1 MKKTLTRILGASV
14 SIVASLLI
22 IILVITA
29 FGGIKVEDIQKGLG
43 KGLIIALSVIFL
55 ALMVVF
61 FALLFSSD
69 DVIKEI
75 IIKSEHKG
83 SVYATMSVI
92 RKSVKNATAE
102 MEGIK
107 TGKVNVISTEFGV
120 RLVVNVKVV
129 DQDADIAAT
138 RVRLALEDEFNGSL
152 GYTFNSIEVR
162 IKSLQSQYSV
172 DNEEISK
179 KAEKEVKEARKA
191 KIEEQKNSVKTE
203 NIAREINKK
212 EQEQKNPV
220 NVENSNR
227 KEEPKLEVEN
237 DVEVAEEKSEA
248 TEK

>member
-55 ALMVVF
+55 ALMIVF

-92 RKSVKNATAE
+92 RKTVKKATAE

-120 RLVVNVKVV
+120 RLIANVKVV
-129 DQDADIAAT
+129 DQDAEIAAA
-138 RVRLALEDEFNGSL
+138 RVRLALEDEFKGSL

-162 IKSLQSQYSV
+162 IKSLQSQYAV
-172 DNEEISK
+172 DNEEIAK
-179 KAEKEVKEARKA
+179 KADKEVKEARKA
-191 KIEEQKNSVKTE
+191 KAEEEKNSIKAE
-203 NIAREINKK
+203 NVAREINKK
-212 EQEQKNPV
+212 EQEEKQAEQMV
-220 NVENSNR
+220 VEEV
-227 KEEPKLEVEN
+227 KETSEVT
-237 DVEVAEEKSEA
+237 AE
-248 TEK
+248 

>member
-55 ALMVVF
+55 ALMIVF

-92 RKSVKNATAE
+92 RKTVKKATAE

-120 RLVVNVKVV
+120 RLIVNVKVV
-129 DQDADIAAT
+129 DQDAEIAAA
-138 RVRLALEDEFNGSL
+138 RVRLALEDEFKGSL

-162 IKSLQSQYSV
+162 IKSLQSQYAV
-172 DNEEISK
+172 DNEEIAK
-179 KAEKEVKEARKA
+179 KADKEVKEARKA
-191 KIEEQKNSVKTE
+191 KAEEEKNSIKAE
-203 NIAREINKK
+203 NVAREINKK
-212 EQEQKNPV
+212 EQEEKQAEQMV
-220 NVENSNR
+220 VEEV
-227 KEEPKLEVEN
+227 KET
-237 DVEVAEEKSEA
+237 SEA
-248 TEK
+248 TAE

>member
-55 ALMVVF
+55 ALMIVF

-92 RKSVKNATAE
+92 RKTVKKATAE

-107 TGKVNVISTEFGV
+107 IGKVNVISTEFGV
-120 RLVVNVKVV
+120 RLIVNVKVV
-129 DQDADIAAT
+129 DQDAEIAAA
-138 RVRLALEDEFNGSL
+138 RVRLALEDEFKGSL

-162 IKSLQSQYSV
+162 IKSLQSQYAV
-172 DNEEISK
+172 DNEEIAK
-179 KAEKEVKEARKA
+179 KADKEVKEARKA
-191 KIEEQKNSVKTE
+191 KAEEEKNSIKAE
-203 NIAREINKK
+203 NVAREINKK
-212 EQEQKNPV
+212 EQEEKQAEQMV
-220 NVENSNR
+220 VEEV
-227 KEEPKLEVEN
+227 KET
-237 DVEVAEEKSEA
+237 SEA
-248 TEK
+248 TAE

>member
-92 RKSVKNATAE
+92 RKTVKKATAE

-107 TGKVNVISTEFGV
+107 VGKVSVISTEFGV
-120 RLVVNVKVV
+120 RLITNVKVV
-129 DQDADIAAT
+129 DQDAEIAAA
-138 RVRLALEDEFNGSL
+138 RVRLALEDEFKGSL

-162 IKSLQSQYSV
+162 IKSLQSQYAV
-172 DNEEISK
+172 DNEEIAK
-179 KAEKEVKEARKA
+179 KADREVKEARRA
-191 KIEEQKNSVKTE
+191 KTEQEKNSVKAE
-203 NIAREINKK
+203 NVAREINKK
-212 EQEQKNPV
+212 EQEANK
-220 NVENSNR
+220 VE
-227 KEEPKLEVEN
+227 EV
-237 DVEVAEEKSEA
+237 VANTTEEKTEETSEA
-248 TEK
+248 TAK

>member
-55 ALMVVF
+55 ALMIVF

-92 RKSVKNATAE
+92 RKTVKKATAE

-107 TGKVNVISTEFGV
+107 IGKVNVISTEFGV
-120 RLVVNVKVV
+120 RLIVNVKVV
-129 DQDADIAAT
+129 DQDAEIAAA
-138 RVRLALEDEFNGSL
+138 RVRLALEDEFKGSL

-162 IKSLQSQYSV
+162 IKSLQSQYAV
-172 DNEEISK
+172 DNEEIAK
-179 KAEKEVKEARKA
+179 KADKEVKEARKA
-191 KIEEQKNSVKTE
+191 KAEEEKNSIKAE
-203 NIAREINKK
+203 NVAREINKK
-212 EQEQKNPV
+212 EQEEKQAEQMV
-220 NVENSNR
+220 VEEV
-227 KEEPKLEVEN
+227 KETSEVT
-237 DVEVAEEKSEA
+237 AE
-248 TEK
+248 

>member
-55 ALMVVF
+55 ALMIVF

-92 RKSVKNATAE
+92 RKTVKKATAE

-120 RLVVNVKVV
+120 RLIVNVKVV
-129 DQDADIAAT
+129 DQDAEIAAA
-138 RVRLALEDEFNGSL
+138 RVRLALEDEFKGSL

-162 IKSLQSQYSV
+162 IKSLQSQYAV
-172 DNEEISK
+172 NNEEIAK
-179 KAEKEVKEARKA
+179 KADKEIKEARKA
-191 KIEEQKNSVKTE
+191 KAEEEKNSINAE
-203 NIAREINKK
+203 NVAREINRK
-212 EQEQKNPV
+212 EQEEKQAEQM
-220 NVENSNR
+220 VEEEV
-227 KEEPKLEVEN
+227 KET
-237 DVEVAEEKSEA
+237 SEA
-248 TEK
+248 TAE

>member
-55 ALMVVF
+55 ALMIVF

-92 RKSVKNATAE
+92 RKTVKKATAE

-107 TGKVNVISTEFGV
+107 IGKVNVISTEFGV
-120 RLVVNVKVV
+120 RLIVNVKVV
-129 DQDADIAAT
+129 DQDAEIAAA
-138 RVRLALEDEFNGSL
+138 RVRLALEDEFKGSL

-162 IKSLQSQYSV
+162 IKSLQSQYAV
-172 DNEEISK
+172 DNEEIAK
-179 KAEKEVKEARKA
+179 KADKEVKEARKA
-191 KIEEQKNSVKTE
+191 KAEEEKNSINAE
-203 NIAREINKK
+203 NVAREINRK
-212 EQEQKNPV
+212 EQEEKQAEQM
-220 NVENSNR
+220 VEEEV
-227 KEEPKLEVEN
+227 KET
-237 DVEVAEEKSEA
+237 SEA
-248 TEK
+248 TAE

>member
-55 ALMVVF
+55 ALMIVF

-92 RKSVKNATAE
+92 RKTVKKATAE

-120 RLVVNVKVV
+120 RLIVNVKVV
-129 DQDADIAAT
+129 DQDAEIAAA
-138 RVRLALEDEFNGSL
+138 RVRLALEDEFKGSL

-162 IKSLQSQYSV
+162 IKSLQSQYAV
-172 DNEEISK
+172 NNEEIAK
-179 KAEKEVKEARKA
+179 KADKEIKEARKA
-191 KIEEQKNSVKTE
+191 KAEEEKNSINAE
-203 NIAREINKK
+203 NVAREINRK
-212 EQEQKNPV
+212 EQEEKQAEQI
-220 NVENSNR
+220 VEEEV
-227 KEEPKLEVEN
+227 KET
-237 DVEVAEEKSEA
+237 SEA
-248 TEK
+248 TAE

>member
-55 ALMVVF
+55 ALMIVF

-92 RKSVKNATAE
+92 RKTVKKATAE

-120 RLVVNVKVV
+120 RLIVNVKVV
-129 DQDADIAAT
+129 DQDAEIAAA
-138 RVRLALEDEFNGSL
+138 RVRLALEDEFKGSL

-162 IKSLQSQYSV
+162 IKSLQSQYAV
-172 DNEEISK
+172 DNEEIAK
-179 KAEKEVKEARKA
+179 KADKEVKEARKA
-191 KIEEQKNSVKTE
+191 KAEEEKNSINAE
-203 NIAREINKK
+203 NVAREINRK
-212 EQEQKNPV
+212 EQEEKQAEQM
-220 NVENSNR
+220 VEEEV
-227 KEEPKLEVEN
+227 KET
-237 DVEVAEEKSEA
+237 SEA
-248 TEK
+248 TAE

>member
-55 ALMVVF
+55 ALMIVF

-92 RKSVKNATAE
+92 RKTVKKATAE

-120 RLVVNVKVV
+120 RLIVNVKVV
-129 DQDADIAAT
+129 DQDAEIAAA
-138 RVRLALEDEFNGSL
+138 RVRLALEDEFKGSL

-162 IKSLQSQYSV
+162 IKSLQSQYAV
-172 DNEEISK
+172 DNEEIAK
-179 KAEKEVKEARKA
+179 KADKEVKEARKA
-191 KIEEQKNSVKTE
+191 KAEEEKNSIKAE
-203 NIAREINKK
+203 NVAREINKK
-212 EQEQKNPV
+212 EQEEKQAEQMV
-220 NVENSNR
+220 VEEV
-227 KEEPKLEVEN
+227 KETSEVT
-237 DVEVAEEKSEA
+237 AE
-248 TEK
+248 

>member
-55 ALMVVF
+55 ALMIVF

-92 RKSVKNATAE
+92 RKTVKKATAE

-120 RLVVNVKVV
+120 RLIVNVKVV
-129 DQDADIAAT
+129 DQDAEIAAA
-138 RVRLALEDEFNGSL
+138 RVRLALEDEFKGSL

-162 IKSLQSQYSV
+162 IKSLQSQYAV
-172 DNEEISK
+172 DNEEIAK
-179 KAEKEVKEARKA
+179 KADKEVKEARKA
-191 KIEEQKNSVKTE
+191 KAEEEKDSIKAE
-203 NIAREINKK
+203 NVAREINRK
-212 EQEQKNPV
+212 EQEEKQ
-220 NVENSNR
+220 
-227 KEEPKLEVEN
+227 EEQM
-237 DVEVAEEKSEA
+237 AEEEVKETSEVTA
-248 TEK
+248 E

>member
-55 ALMVVF
+55 ALMIVF

-92 RKSVKNATAE
+92 RKTVKKATAE

-120 RLVVNVKVV
+120 RLIANVKVV
-129 DQDADIAAT
+129 DQDAEIAAA
-138 RVRLALEDEFNGSL
+138 RVRLALEDEFKGSL

-162 IKSLQSQYSV
+162 IKSLQSQYAV
-172 DNEEISK
+172 DNEEIAK
-179 KAEKEVKEARKA
+179 KADKEVKEARKA
-191 KIEEQKNSVKTE
+191 KAEEEKNSIKAE
-203 NIAREINKK
+203 NVAREINKK
-212 EQEQKNPV
+212 EQEEKQAEQMV
-220 NVENSNR
+220 VEEV
-227 KEEPKLEVEN
+227 KET
-237 DVEVAEEKSEA
+237 SEA
-248 TEK
+248 TAE

>member
-55 ALMVVF
+55 ALMIVF

-92 RKSVKNATAE
+92 RKTVKKATAE

-120 RLVVNVKVV
+120 RLIVNVKVV
-129 DQDADIAAT
+129 DQDAEIAAA
-138 RVRLALEDEFNGSL
+138 RVRLALEDEFKGSL

-162 IKSLQSQYSV
+162 IKSLQSQYAV
-172 DNEEISK
+172 NNEEIAK
-179 KAEKEVKEARKA
+179 KADKEIKEARKA
-191 KIEEQKNSVKTE
+191 KAEEEKNSINAE
-203 NIAREINKK
+203 NVAREINRK
-212 EQEQKNPV
+212 EQEEKKAEQM
-220 NVENSNR
+220 VEEEV
-227 KEEPKLEVEN
+227 KET
-237 DVEVAEEKSEA
+237 SEA
-248 TEK
+248 TAE